1 MALFAYRFV
10 RGRAGYDPVKSGFI
24 LIFLWLYQ
32 THFPLILV
40 EQEDVRRVT
49 RGFEAQ
55 EDHMEQKKVT
65 IAEIQRKKE
74 SNQKITM
81 MTAYDYPT
89 ASLVDQAGID
99 TILVG
104 DSLGMVMLGYESTVP
119 VTMDE
124 MIHHCKAVCR
134 GAVYGFVIGDMPFMS
149 YQVSVEKAIENAGRF
164 IKEAGCDSVK
174 LEGGSEMAHVV
185 KGIVDAGMPVCAH
198 IGLTPQT
205 ATKLS
210 GFKVQGKDAES
221 ARELVKSAKD
231 LQDAGAFSIVME
243 CIPDQLAARI
253 TEELSIPTIGI
264 GAGKDCDGQVLVYH
278 DLVGLFERFTPKFV
292 KQYINLAPKIRE
304 ALVQFR
310 EDVERGTFP
319 GPEHSFSM
327 KAEEAEKI

>member
-1 MALFAYRFV
+1 
-10 RGRAGYDPVKSGFI
+10 
-24 LIFLWLYQ
+24 
-32 THFPLILV
+32 
-40 EQEDVRRVT
+40 
-49 RGFEAQ
+49 
-55 EDHMEQKKVT
+55 MEPKKVT
-65 IAEIQRKKE
+65 IAALQKKKDAG
-74 SNQKITM
+74 QKITM

-124 MIHHCKAVCR
+124 MIHHCKAVSR
-134 GAVYGFVIGDMPFMS
+134 GAKHSFIIGDMPFMS
-149 YQVSVEKAIENAGRF
+149 YQISIEEAIQNAGRF
-164 IKEAGCDSVK
+164 IKEAGCESVK

-185 KGIVDAGMPVCAH
+185 KAIVDAGIPVCGH

-210 GFKVQGKDAES
+210 GFNVQGKDAES
-221 ARELVKSAKD
+221 ARAQLQSAKD
-231 LQDAGAFSIVME
+231 LEEAGAFMIVME
-243 CIPDQLAARI
+243 CIPDLLAARI
-253 TEELSIPTIGI
+253 TKELKIPTIGI

-292 KQYINLAPKIRE
+292 KQYVNLAPKIKD
-304 ALVQFR
+304 ALIQYKK
-310 EDVERGTFP
+310 DVEEGTFP
-319 GPEHSFSM
+319 APEHSFAM